1 MRFIL
6 RRAGEAKG
14 LLFAAGVAAL
24 VAVAMVTGLLVY
36 NGQALESGKRR
47 LLADASVEER
57 SVLVNGSVPAGQY
70 AERDATVRAAF
81 AEGLGGL
88 PVTVAVARSGTG
100 RQITGDLGDF
110 TPADGRPIFAAMV
123 TLDDL
128 AEHADLVA
136 GSWPTAGGQPMQ
148 VALPEV
154 TAAKLGVGIGDRVPL
169 LDRATERRSEVAVG
183 GLWRPRDLSDPYWR
197 LTPELGADAGTATIG
212 PFVLH
217 SDDFAQ
223 IYQGSTAAAWLVT
236 PDLSGA
242 SIAEIRAAHRDAE
255 TVTARLAEASST
267 DTTRASTQLGVLADR
282 LSRADLVGRS
292 ALLTPVLLIVA
303 LSGYALILVAV
314 LLSEDR
320 RGQTALLRARG
331 AARYQIASLAV
342 REAAL
347 VALPVVLLAPLLAS
361 QALRCAGDRSAL
373 ADLGLDSRPTA
384 LTWLTAGSAALGCVL
399 ALTVPAMR
407 RGATYVEDL
416 TSRSRPN
423 RRAVAQRASV
433 DIALVGLAVLAWFQ
447 LRQYSSPLIRE
458 ANIDPFL
465 AAAPV
470 LGILAGGVIAL
481 RLLPPATGLAERLV
495 SRKQWL
501 ATVLGMW
508 QAGRRPHAGPV
519 LLLALAV
526 GVSTFAWSLVATWQ
540 KSLVDQAGHQVGA
553 HLRIAEA
560 RPATPLDRRA
570 QVVALPGVQT
580 VLPAWRTQGRV
591 GAEDVRGR
599 SVSATVVAL
608 NAVAARDVVQLSE
621 ELADSPPTVV
631 FDRLAEARTG
641 PLGSDLPAGASRIA
655 GTIRTEDVRELAV
668 LTTSTTLLL
677 STPDGQIYRVPLP
690 TVATDGVPVRFV
702 VDLPDT
708 GGSPLRL
715 VGFEVD
721 GLSLVANEYRFEL
734 TDLRTIRADGGEEP
748 FDFGGEAWSFVRN
761 GRADAAQT
769 PAPNSLRV
777 VYRAD
782 EPRTTYI
789 LVPRHQ
795 PVPVPAV
802 VTPDV
807 LRELGLELGDEVPI
821 LLGGAMT
828 ARIVGTVKAVPST
841 EGSAVLMDL
850 PTAAANLLYQTGRT
864 RPVTEWWIAT
874 DSEKHSEAV
883 TAARGLP
890 QVEVFDLYS
899 LTEQVSNDPYWIM
912 ARAGLLAAAI
922 GAALLA
928 VVGLM
933 VDVWATARRR
943 LGELAVLN
951 TLGAAPS
958 LLIRSLLA
966 EQAFLAGIGVAVGLV
981 IGAGVGATLA
991 PLVILTPSGDRP
1003 VPAPAFD
1010 LAWGPVIMT
1019 AVSLLAVALA
1029 LSGFIA
1035 LTIRRRLAAALL
1047 RIGADR

>member
-1 MRFIL
+1 MRFIV

-14 LLFAAGVAAL
+14 LLLAAGAAAF

-47 LLADASVEER
+47 MLANASVEER

-70 AERDATVRAAF
+70 AERDAMVRAAF

-100 RQITGDLGDF
+100 REITGDLGEF
-110 TPADGRPIFAAMV
+110 TLPGGEPVFAAMV

-136 GSWPTAGGQPMQ
+136 GSWPVAGGQPMQ
-148 VALPEV
+148 VALPEE
-154 TAAKLGVGIGDRVPL
+154 TAGKLGVGVGDRVPL

-183 GLWRPRDLSDPYWR
+183 GLWRPRDMSDPYWR
-197 LTPELGADAGTATIG
+197 LTPELGAAAGTATIG

-217 SDDFAQ
+217 PDDFAR

-242 SIAEIRAAHRDAE
+242 SVAEIHAAYRDAE
-255 TVTARLAEASST
+255 AATVRLAEATST
-267 DTTRASTQLGVLADR
+267 DTTRANTRLGVLADR

-292 ALLTPVLLIVA
+292 ALLTPVLLIVV
-303 LSGYALILVAV
+303 LSGYALILIAV

-347 VALPVVLLAPLLAS
+347 VTLPVVLLAPLLVS
-361 QALRCAGDRSAL
+361 QVLRFAGDRSAL

-384 LTWLTAGSAALGCVL
+384 LTWLIAGFAALGCVL

-416 TSRSRPN
+416 ASRSRPN
-423 RRAVAQRASV
+423 RRATVQRASV

-447 LRQYSSPLIRE
+447 LRQYSSPLIRG

-481 RLLPPATGLAERLV
+481 RLLPPATGVVERFV
-495 SRKQWL
+495 SRQPWT
-501 ATVLGMW
+501 ATVLGIW

-553 HLRIAEA
+553 HLRIAET
-560 RPATPLDRRA
+560 RPAVPLDRRA
-570 QVVALPGVQT
+570 QVVTLPGVQT
-580 VLPAWRTQGRV
+580 VLPAWRAQGRV
-591 GAEDVRGR
+591 GAATVRGR

-608 NAVAARDVVQLSE
+608 DAAGARDVVQLSE
-621 ELADSPPTVV
+621 ELVDSPPAAVL
-631 FDRLAEARTG
+631 DLLAEARTG
-641 PLGSDLPAGASRIA
+641 PLGKDLPAEARRLA
-655 GTIRTEDVRELAV
+655 GTIRAV
-668 LTTSTTLLL
+668 DIWALEVTASTTLLL

-690 TVATDGVPVRFV
+690 TVATDGVPVQFL
-702 VDLPDT
+702 VDLPDAAGT
-708 GGSPLRL
+708 PLRL
-715 VGFEVD
+715 AGFEVD
-721 GLSLVANEYRFEL
+721 GLSLVGNEYRFEV
-734 TDLRTIRADGGEEP
+734 TELRTIRGDGGEEP
-748 FDFGGEAWSFVRN
+748 VNFGGESWSFVRN
-761 GRADAAQT
+761 GRAMAAHI
-769 PAPNSLRV
+769 PAPNSLSV
-777 VYRAD
+777 AYRA
-782 EPRTTYI
+782 EQPRTTYA
-789 LVPRHQ
+789 LVRSHQ
-795 PVPVPAV
+795 PAPVPAV

-807 LRELGLELGDEVPI
+807 LSELGLELGDEVPI

-828 ARIVGTVKAVPST
+828 ARIVGTAQAIPST
-841 EGSAVLMDL
+841 EGTAVLMDL
-850 PTAAANLLYQTGRT
+850 PSAATNLLYQAGRT

-874 DSEKHSEAV
+874 EPEGHSEAV
-883 TAARGLP
+883 AAAQDLP
-890 QVEVFDLYS
+890 QVAVFDLFF
-899 LTEQVSNDPYWIM
+899 LTEQVSHDPYWVV
-912 ARAGLLAAAI
+912 ARTGLLAAAI
-922 GAALLA
+922 GAVLLA

-933 VDVWATARRR
+933 VDVWASARRR
-943 LGELAVLN
+943 IGELAVLN
-951 TLGAAPS
+951 TLGAAPR
-958 LLIRSLLA
+958 LLVRALLA
-966 EQAFLAGIGVAVGLV
+966 EQAFLAGIGVTVGLV

-991 PLVILTPSGDRP
+991 PLVILTPSADRP

-1010 LAWGPVIMT
+1010 LAWGPVSMT
-1019 AVSLLAVALA
+1019 AAGLLAVALA

-1035 LTIRRRLAAALL
+1035 LTIRQRLAAALL